1 MRWVDGI
8 TDSMD
13 VSLSK
18 LGEWWWTGRPGV
30 LRSTGS
36 QESDMTERLNSN
48 NHTSI
53 CGTLI
58 LGGMGSVSQRSLLT
72 ADVLN
77 LSCRLEILESF

>member
-8 TDSMD
+8 TDLMD

-36 QESDMTERLNSN
+36 QESDMTELLDSN
-48 NHTSI
+48 RPA
-53 CGTLI
+53 
-58 LGGMGSVSQRSLLT
+58 VREEFPQPLLWFH
-72 ADVLN
+72 DL
-77 LSCRLEILESF
+77 L